1 MTKDVLIS
9 ISGLQM
15 ADEDG
20 SEPVEVIT
28 SGEYYFRN
36 GKHYLIY
43 DEVMEGFQGVTKN
56 RIRFY
61 PNGMDIQKHGISNV
75 HMIFEKNKKNMAL
88 YETPFGSIMLGIH
101 ADRVSVE
108 ESEEKIDIKVD
119 YSLDINEELL
129 ADCKISICVRPKEEG
144 AVCLTGRNNQKN

>member
-9 ISGLQM
+9 ISGLQI
-15 ADEDG
+15 ADENG

-36 GKHYLIY
+36 GKHYLLY

-56 RIRFY
+56 RIKFY
-61 PNGMDIQKHGISNV
+61 SNGMDIQKSGVSNV
-75 HMIFEKNKKNMAL
+75 HMVFEKDKKNMAF
-88 YETPFGSIMLGIH
+88 YDTPFGSLMLGIH
-101 ADRVSVE
+101 ADKVSVE
-108 ESEEKIDIKVD
+108 ESEEQIDIKVD

-129 ADCKISICVRPKEEG
+129 ADCKISICVRPKEAG
-144 AVCLTGRNNQKN
+144 AVCLTTRKN